1 MGRLAIE
8 PPARQGARSPLSVA
22 STMKQSTVIGRAMA
36 KTLWPLTI
44 HSSPSPS
51 RRHATHAPTVVD
63 CSYSHYSTMLFH
75 LRVPLSLPFTL
86 WLRLYPTPVPTCP
99 PAHLAL
105 ESTFIPLRCVFS
117 IPPTSSGLTLSVH
130 ICVYSILPPSGV
142 FAQYIRLSSL
152 DSTQPLHFL
161 RPPNHARNPQAGKVP
176 YTTFTTVGSY
186 I

>member
-1 MGRLAIE
+1 
-8 PPARQGARSPLSVA
+8 
-22 STMKQSTVIGRAMA
+22 MKQSTVIGRAMA

-99 PAHLAL
+99 PAQLAL

-130 ICVYSILPPSGV
+130 ICVYSILHQGYLHSTFVCQASTP
-142 FAQYIRLSSL
+142 LSHSTSL
-152 DSTQPLHFL
+152 DLPTMQGTHKPVRYRTPPLLLLVRISKAFVY
-161 RPPNHARNPQAGKVP
+161 PGV
-176 YTTFTTVGSY
+176 
-186 I
+186 